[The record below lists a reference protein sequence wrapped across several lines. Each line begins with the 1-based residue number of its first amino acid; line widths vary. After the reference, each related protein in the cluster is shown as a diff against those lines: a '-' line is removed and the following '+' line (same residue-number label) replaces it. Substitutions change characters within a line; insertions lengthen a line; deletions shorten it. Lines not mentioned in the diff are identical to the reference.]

1 MRYLPHTEEDVKTM
15 LSEIGVTEINEL
27 FEDIPKSIIKNTKFD
42 LPDHKSEIEVER
54 YMTELS
60 KKNII
65 ATEVPFFIGAGSY
78 NHHIPAAVDH
88 IIQRGEF
95 LTSYTPYQPE
105 ISQGTLQSL
114 YEFQTQVA
122 MITGMEIA
130 NSSMYDGSTASAEA
144 VLMATRITRRKNVII
159 SEGVHPQ
166 WVETIN
172 TFTKPLGIN
181 LSKIKKQ
188 NLANFDENFEEIYEL
203 INTETACVVIQNPD
217 FFGNIGDFK
226 KLAQRCHKHDALLV
240 VCINE
245 ILSLGLIE
253 PPGELGADIVVCEG
267 QSLGVGLSFGGP
279 YVGLFATHKKFVR
292 NMTGRIVGQTLDKN
306 HKTGWVLTLNTRE
319 QHIRREKATSNIC
332 TNSGLCALAFSV
344 HLALLGNTGFKKL
357 ATENHYRA
365 IQLFDYLKTIKK
377 IKLLN
382 KSFFNEFSLEL
393 PSDAS
398 IFVDYASK
406 KGVLAGLPADRLF
419 HLDGRYKN
427 ILVLAVTELNTKTD
441 MNALIKIFKDY
452 FK

>member
-1 MRYLPHTEEDVKTM
+1 MP
-15 LSEIGVTEINEL
+15 
-27 FEDIPKSIIKNTKFD
+27 
-42 LPDHKSEIEVER
+42 
-54 YMTELS
+54 
-60 KKNII
+60 
-65 ATEVPFFIGAGSY
+65 
-78 NHHIPAAVDH
+78 
-88 IIQRGEF
+88 
-95 LTSYTPYQPE
+95 
-105 ISQGTLQSL
+105 
-114 YEFQTQVA
+114 
-122 MITGMEIA
+122 
-130 NSSMYDGSTASAEA
+130 
-144 VLMATRITRRKNVII
+144 
-159 SEGVHPQ
+159 
-166 WVETIN
+166 
-172 TFTKPLGIN
+172 
-181 LSKIKKQ
+181 
-188 NLANFDENFEEIYEL
+188 
-203 INTETACVVIQNPD
+203 
-217 FFGNIGDFK
+217 
-226 KLAQRCHKHDALLV
+226 
-240 VCINE
+240 
-245 ILSLGLIE
+245 
-253 PPGELGADIVVCEG
+253 
-267 QSLGVGLSFGGP
+267 
-279 YVGLFATHKKFVR
+279 
-292 NMTGRIVGQTLDKN
+292 GRIVGQTLDKN

-406 KGVLAGLPADRLF
+406 KGVLAGLPADRVF

>member
-1 MRYLPHTEEDVKTM
+1 MV
-15 LSEIGVTEINEL
+15 
-27 FEDIPKSIIKNTKFD
+27 
-42 LPDHKSEIEVER
+42 
-54 YMTELS
+54 
-60 KKNII
+60 
-65 ATEVPFFIGAGSY
+65 
-78 NHHIPAAVDH
+78 
-88 IIQRGEF
+88 
-95 LTSYTPYQPE
+95 
-105 ISQGTLQSL
+105 
-114 YEFQTQVA
+114 
-122 MITGMEIA
+122 
-130 NSSMYDGSTASAEA
+130 
-144 VLMATRITRRKNVII
+144 
-159 SEGVHPQ
+159 
-166 WVETIN
+166 
-172 TFTKPLGIN
+172 
-181 LSKIKKQ
+181 
-188 NLANFDENFEEIYEL
+188 
-203 INTETACVVIQNPD
+203 
-217 FFGNIGDFK
+217 
-226 KLAQRCHKHDALLV
+226 
-240 VCINE
+240 
-245 ILSLGLIE
+245 LGLIE

-292 NMTGRIVGQTLDKN
+292 NMPGRIVGQTLAKN

-332 TNSGLCALAFSV
+332 TNSGLCAIAFSV